1 MKTLFKLFGY
11 LLLLLVLAA
20 GALFVNAWWFKP
32 LAIDVFFETVF
43 IKALV
48 DDPETLSQLGLLE
61 QYGINFHSD
70 DLTDASPA
78 RGDRLAQLMRESL
91 DTLHRYD
98 RAQLGATQQTS
109 YDVLDWYLQD
119 QVEGQRWRYHDFP
132 VNPLS
137 GVQNEFPSFMA
148 TTHRIA
154 TDRDA
159 VDYNQRLSKV
169 GIKFDQALEGLR
181 LRESKGV
188 LPPKFVI
195 EKVLAEM
202 RAFVA
207 TPPQQNILYTALAKG
222 LDSLKDLPP
231 PLEAQLLADAQR
243 QIESTV
249 YPAYGRLIGYY
260 ESLLGRPLNNDGA
273 WSLPDGDEYYAWA
286 VRSHTSTTLT
296 PEQVHRLGLSEV
308 ERINT
313 EMDAILRAQGYTEG
327 TVGARMQT
335 LGAEPRFVYEDS
347 DNGRTQCL
355 ADFQRIIDDI
365 DRGLSPVFNVRP
377 AIGVK
382 VERVPVFK
390 EKTAP
395 GAYYNPPALDGTR
408 PGIFYLNL
416 RSVAEIPKFGMRTLA
431 YHEAIPGH
439 HFQIGVAQTLTE
451 VPTFRR
457 VLGFTAFAEGWAL
470 YAERLASE
478 LGYTRDPYDDLG
490 RLQAEMFRAV
500 RLVVDSG
507 MHYKRWSREQAI
519 DYMLDQTGMAE
530 GDVVAEIERY
540 LVWPGQALAYK
551 VGMLK
556 ILQLRER
563 ARGELG
569 AAFDL
574 REFHDM
580 VLKAGSL
587 PMGVLEARIDGWI
600 ARRKSA
606 V

>member
-1 MKTLFKLFGY
+1 MKTLFKLFAY
-11 LLLLLVLAA
+11 LLLLVVLAA
-20 GALFVNAWWFKP
+20 GVLFVNTWWFKP
-32 LAIDVFFETVF
+32 LAIDVFFETAFV
-43 IKALV
+43 KALI
-48 DDPETLSQLGLLE
+48 DDPETLSQLGMLE
-61 QYGINFHSD
+61 QYGITFHSD

-78 RGDRLAQLMRESL
+78 RGDRMAQLTRENL
-91 DTLHRYD
+91 DLLHRYD
-98 RAQLGATQQTS
+98 RARLGATQQTS

-119 QVEGQRWRYHDFP
+119 QVEGERWRYHDFP
-132 VNPLS
+132 VNQLF

-154 TDRDA
+154 IDRDA

-169 GIKFDQALEGLR
+169 GIKFDQALQGLQ
-181 LRESKGV
+181 LRESQGV
-188 LPPKFVI
+188 LPPKFVV

-207 TPPQQNILYTALAKG
+207 TPTQQNILYTALAKSLAG
-222 LDSLKDLPP
+222 LKDLPP
-231 PLEAQLLADAQR
+231 PLETQLLADAQK
-243 QIESTV
+243 QIEGTV
-249 YPAYGRLIGYY
+249 YPAYGRLIAYH
-260 ESLLGRPLNNDGA
+260 ERLLNLPLSNDGA

-286 VRSHTSTTLT
+286 VRSRTTTALT

-308 ERINT
+308 ERISG
-313 EMDAILRAQGYTEG
+313 EMDAILHAQGHIDG
-327 TVGARMQT
+327 TVGARMQA

-347 DNGRTQCL
+347 DNGRIQCL
-355 ADFQRIIDDI
+355 AEFQRIIDDI
-365 DRGLSPVFNVRP
+365 DRGLASVFNVRP

-439 HFQIGVAQTLTE
+439 HFQIGVAQTLTG

-519 DYMLDQTGMAE
+519 RYMLDQTGMAE

-556 ILQLRER
+556 ILELRER

-574 REFHDM
+574 REFHDV

-587 PMGVLEARIDGWI
+587 PLDVLEARVDAWI
-600 ARRKSA
+600 AKRKA
-606 V
+606 AA